1 MENLLEKY
9 TKRISVAESYYAKNH
24 TDAMSNSKK
33 LVLARCL
40 ENVSTYLNESFSNS
54 IGTQRAD
61 MGAYKQFCMTVTN
74 IALPNLIAYDIAL
87 TQPLSSFSGNIAY
100 LEFIAGS
107 NKGAV
112 SQGDLFNNPFQ
123 LGDAHLDYTSD
134 RVVEQ
139 FTAIADQTEFTVAW
153 TPVSDRKDDAG
164 KYADVKVL
172 VNGAAVEVKGVDS
185 KTGKITVD
193 KVTASDEVRIAY
205 V

>member
-1 MENLLEKY
+1 
-9 TKRISVAESYYAKNH
+9 
-24 TDAMSNSKK
+24 
-33 LVLARCL
+33 
-40 ENVSTYLNESFSNS
+40 
-54 IGTQRAD
+54 
-61 MGAYKQFCMTVTN
+61 MTVTN

-123 LGDAHLDYTSD
+123 LGDAHPDYTSD

-139 FTAIADQTEFTVAW
+139 FTATADQTEFTVAW

-164 KYADVKVL
+164 KFADVKVL
-172 VNGAAVEVKGVDS
+172 VNGTAVEVKGVDS

-193 KVTASDEVRIAY
+193 QVTDQAEVRIAY
-205 V
+205 VYNNVVIPQNDLPILSARMRNIPVATKTRRIAIYYSQIANFQA